1 MLPVKRK
8 CRHRTGQGCLSCW
21 ETVAAVTYL
30 LNADRAPFIAFPIA
44 VKKLEESSCT
54 PFAGT
59 IKRYVRMNRTANSKY
74 S

>member
-1 MLPVKRK
+1 
-8 CRHRTGQGCLSCW
+8 
-21 ETVAAVTYL
+21 VAAVTYL